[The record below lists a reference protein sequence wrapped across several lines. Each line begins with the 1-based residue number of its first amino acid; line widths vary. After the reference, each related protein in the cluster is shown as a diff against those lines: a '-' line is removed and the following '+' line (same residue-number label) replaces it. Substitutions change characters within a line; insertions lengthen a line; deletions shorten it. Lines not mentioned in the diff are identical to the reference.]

1 VRVFVAG
8 ATGATGVVLV
18 PLLEARGHVVVPH
31 VRPATAQRHPMGGH
45 PRAAVCDLPTATGEG
60 PSEALVGALRGCD
73 AVVSLIGTMRE
84 RFGAG
89 DTYATS
95 DIGTTRTLVQAARD
109 AGVPRFVLL
118 SSVGAGG
125 AGPYLRAKGEAER
138 IVRESGLRWIVVRP
152 SALVSPESGGEGSH
166 GRRRT
171 PSWLVGAG
179 AALAGLPLVGG
190 WIDDMR
196 AIPIEVVATGIAR
209 ALEHDIQDGVILHG
223 RDLWRSR
230 AEAA

>member
-1 VRVFVAG
+1 MRIFVAG

-18 PLLEARGHVVVPH
+18 PLLEARGHVAIPH
-31 VRPATAQRHPMGGH
+31 VRPATAHRHPMGAH
-45 PRAAVCDLPTATGEG
+45 PRAAVFELPKAAGDG
-60 PSEALVGALRGCD
+60 PSDALVAALRGCD

-95 DIGTTRTLVQAARD
+95 DIGTTRLLVQAARD

-138 IVRESGLRWIVVRP
+138 IVRESGLRWTLVRP
-152 SALVSPESGGEGSH
+152 SALVSPENGGEGSH

-171 PSWLVGAG
+171 PPWLVGAG

-196 AIPIEVVATGIAR
+196 AIPIDVVAAGIAR
-209 ALEHDIQDGVILHG
+209 ALERDAPQDAILHG
-223 RDLWRSR
+223 RDLWRDPTSG
-230 AEAA
+230 